1 VQNAR
6 RDGWLDEATVT
17 WGCLPVPETSHD
29 PHRNQEKTLTKLTT
43 PLSLIAAA
51 AFVLVAQGAYAQ
63 SASAPTRAE
72 VKAEAKA
79 AKKDGT
85 APKVEEGSGM
95 TQPGKSV
102 KPRAEVKAETKKA
115 EKDGTIPKA
124 EEGSGKTQPG
134 KSVKPR
140 AEVKAETTKA
150 EKAGTIPKAGEKA
163 GEK

>member
-1 VQNAR
+1 M
-6 RDGWLDEATVT
+6 
-17 WGCLPVPETSHD
+17 
-29 PHRNQEKTLTKLTT
+29 TKLTT
-43 PLSLIAAA
+43 SLSLIAAA
-51 AFVLVAQGAYAQ
+51 AFAFVSLGAHAED
-63 SASAPTRAE
+63 APKTRAE
-72 VKAEAKA
+72 VKAEAKS

-85 APKVEEGSGM
+85 APKVEEGSAM

-102 KPRAEVKAETKKA
+102 KPRAEVKAETTKA
-115 EKDGTIPKA
+115 EKDGSIPKA
-124 EEGSGKTQPG
+124 EEGSAKTQAG